1 VLEHQLAVEK
11 VSVYFGP
18 EHARTAAVDNV
29 SLEFKPGTL
38 TVIMGPSGSGK
49 TTLLSILGG
58 LLRPDQG
65 SVYLGGSEIGGLSED
80 ERTSLRRDQVGF
92 VFQAFRLLH
101 SLSAIENVLIARD
114 IRGKRD
120 TQDRESAAK
129 LLSEL
134 GLGSKLVLKPKELSG
149 GEKQRVAI
157 ARALLGN
164 PKVLLADEP
173 TASLDSHSGMQ
184 ICGLLRNL
192 SDERKY
198 TTVVVSHDPVW
209 SKFADRVVSL
219 ADGRVIGERMIAK

>member
-1 VLEHQLAVEK
+1 MPDRQLALEN

-49 TTLLSILGG
+49 TTLLSLLGV
-58 LLRPDQG
+58 LLRPDKG
-65 SVYLGGSEIGGLSED
+65 NVYLDGNDISGLNED
-80 ERTSLRRDQVGF
+80 ERTSLRRNQVGF

-101 SLSAIENVLIARD
+101 ALSAIDNVLIARD
-114 IRGKRD
+114 IRGERNK
-120 TQDRESAAK
+120 QDRETAAN
-129 LLSEL
+129 LLTEL
-134 GLGSKLVLKPKELSG
+134 GLGGKLVLKPKELSG

-157 ARALLGN
+157 ARALLGS

-184 ICGLLRNL
+184 ICELLRKL

-198 TTVVVSHDPVW
+198 TTVVVSHDPLW

-219 ADGRVIGERMIAK
+219 SDGRVTGERITAK